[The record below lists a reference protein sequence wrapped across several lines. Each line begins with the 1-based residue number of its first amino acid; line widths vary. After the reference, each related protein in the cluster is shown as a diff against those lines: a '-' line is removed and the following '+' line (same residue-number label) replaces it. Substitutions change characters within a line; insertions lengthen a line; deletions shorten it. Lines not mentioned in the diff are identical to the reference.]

1 MDYIKYGGYEG
12 CERAVVLM
20 GEYLESKDI
29 REEVQIVK
37 ISCSQELTHSSI
49 LGSLLGL
56 GLERKKIGDIIIDE
70 NTAYVVLKKTITN
83 FIIHNLEKVGRNR
96 VKLEVFEEEI
106 PIKEDSTMDKKV
118 TVSSMRID
126 VLLSSVLHIS
136 RGKANTLLQKE
147 YVKVN
152 HELIKSKNKIL
163 SKGDMISVRK
173 HGRFYITEVLG
184 KTRKDKFILLI
195 KKIV

>member
-1 MDYIKYGGYEG
+1 M
-12 CERAVVLM
+12 
-20 GEYLESKDI
+20 
-29 REEVQIVK
+29 
-37 ISCSQELTHSSI
+37 
-49 LGSLLGL
+49 GL

-83 FIIHNLEKVGRNR
+83 FIIQNLEKVGRNR
-96 VKLEVFEEEI
+96 VKLEVFVEEI

-184 KTRKDKFILLI
+184 KSRKDKFILLI

>member
-12 CERAVVLM
+12 CERVVVLM

-83 FIIHNLEKVGRNR
+83 FIIQNLEKVGRNR

-184 KTRKDKFILLI
+184 KSRKDKFILLI